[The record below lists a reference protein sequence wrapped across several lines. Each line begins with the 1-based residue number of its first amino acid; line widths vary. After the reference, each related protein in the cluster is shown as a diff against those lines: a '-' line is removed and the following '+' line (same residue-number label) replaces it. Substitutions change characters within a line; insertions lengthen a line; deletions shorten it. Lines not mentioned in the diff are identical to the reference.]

1 MYDFLL
7 RVFNILVDF
16 LISLV
21 FFCKIGDFM
30 NKMISIVSATYN
42 ASKTIE
48 KMILSVLEQKNF
60 SNIEFIIID
69 GESKDETVNIIKKY
83 SQYIDYWISEPD
95 KGIYNA
101 FNKGV
106 KKATGKYIYFLG
118 SDDYL
123 SNNIIMNEMEQY
135 LNKNIDIVCGKVYLL
150 DSILNI
156 RKISGKFLSK
166 QEILSGQMAPHQ
178 GMFMKRELALK
189 YKFNEEY
196 RIASDYEL
204 FLRAILDGAKIMFI
218 DLVIANYNVQG
229 VSSNDNK
236 KFQEEY
242 IAILKKYGLD
252 KNIESFIKNNKEKK
266 PKWRMF
272 IKSILRILKL
282 ERHIKC
288 LLGWEKF

>member
-229 VSSNDNK
+229 VSSNDNN

>member
-218 DLVIANYNVQG
+218 DY
-229 VSSNDNK
+229 S
-236 KFQEEY
+236 
-242 IAILKKYGLD
+242 
-252 KNIESFIKNNKEKK
+252 
-266 PKWRMF
+266 
-272 IKSILRILKL
+272 KL
-282 ERHIKC
+282 
-288 LLGWEKF
+288 